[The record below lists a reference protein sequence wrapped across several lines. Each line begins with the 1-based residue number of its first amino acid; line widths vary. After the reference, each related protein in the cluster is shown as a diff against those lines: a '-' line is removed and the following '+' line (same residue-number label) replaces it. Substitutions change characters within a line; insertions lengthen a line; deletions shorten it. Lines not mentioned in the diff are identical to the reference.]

1 MKRVL
6 ELQIKEKKQKNILDK
21 EYDKKY
27 EEQVKSDAGN
37 YHSYLKNIEKN
48 KIDQKVNYKKELDCQ
63 IKVKSQLESNN
74 PMNQLEKGMNRDILD
89 KIFIKK

>member
-6 ELQIKEKKQKNILDK
+6 DLQIKEKKQKDILDK

-27 EEQVKSDAGN
+27 EEQLKSDAGE
-37 YHSYLKNIEKN
+37 YHSYLRKIEKN
-48 KIDQKVNYKKELDCQ
+48 KTDQKIIYKKELDSQ
-63 IKVKSQLESNN
+63 IHVRSLLESNN
-74 PMNQLEKGMNRDILD
+74 PMNRYEKGMNRDILD